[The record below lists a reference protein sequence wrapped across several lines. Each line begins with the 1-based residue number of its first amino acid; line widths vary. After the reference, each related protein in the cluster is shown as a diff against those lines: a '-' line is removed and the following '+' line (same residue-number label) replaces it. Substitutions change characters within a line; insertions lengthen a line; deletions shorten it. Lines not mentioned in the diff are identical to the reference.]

1 MPSVSL
7 QLPVAVILLAGGLV
21 ASFAGYRLL
30 RALLALYGFA
40 AGVILTPAIAG
51 DLGTWQLIAATLAG
65 GLAGAALAIGLYLA
79 GVALLG
85 AGLAVFVLHVAVE
98 GDPDTRLL
106 VAVSV
111 GGALAMLLVRRYVL
125 IVGTSFLGGWT
136 AIVGAMALSQ
146 HEAAVAATRGDLS
159 RLFPMVPIDGQAP
172 FAIGWLL
179 LGLCGALMQL
189 RTLGRLRAR
198 KSSRGGG

>member
-40 AGVILTPAIAG
+40 GGVILTPIIAA

-79 GVALLG
+79 GVAFLG
-85 AGLAVFVLHVAVE
+85 AGLAVFVLNLAVE
-98 GDPDTRLL
+98 GDPDARLL
-106 VAVSV
+106 LAISI
-111 GGALAMLLVRRYVL
+111 GGALAMLVVRRYVL
-125 IVGTSFLGGWT
+125 IVGTAFLGGWT
-136 AIVGAMALSQ
+136 AIVGAMALSRN
-146 HEAAVAATRGDLS
+146 EAAIAATRGDLS
-159 RLFPMVPIDGQAP
+159 QLFPIVPIDGQTP
-172 FAIGWLL
+172 FAIGWLV
-179 LGLCGALMQL
+179 LGLCGALVQL
-189 RTLGRLRAR
+189 RTLARLRAR
-198 KSSRGGG
+198 KPSRGGG